1 MNNLDNQ
8 QAQDNQQS
16 EPNAANTLAGTEQP
30 ANNDV
35 QAQQIANANPLPQGG
50 TDQQQQQQ
58 SAAVNPVTYDFSK
71 VELPEDYQLSEEES
85 NMFKDVIKDM
95 GLSNEQAGAIVKFG
109 AEYGKRLVDGVVKE
123 YEDTVNGWG
132 ETAKQELGADFDKTV
147 KLAVFARDKFPGL
160 QQALEDSGAGNR
172 VEIIRALA
180 KLGEYMSS
188 DPGMA
193 QGAGVQKGSGIDPMN
208 DAKALYPNTDFSK
221 YL

>member
-95 GLSNEQAGAIVKFG
+95 GLSNEQAASIVKFG
-109 AEYGKRLVDGVVKE
+109 TEYGKRLVDGVVKE
-123 YEDTVNGWG
+123 YEDTVKGWG

-193 QGAGVQKGSGIDPMN
+193 QGAGVQKGSGVDPMN
-208 DAKALYPNTDFSK
+208 DAKA
-221 YL
+221 